1 MVSRSWSKAFLA
13 LEFFIHLSLKDPRK
27 LPWVPLGDRQF
38 GFALVLQLTSS
49 CGWFSV
55 MNSDKLVSNIRR
67 FGVRT
72 LLIPKALHI
81 YCNWLEKIFLFVL
94 STSCSSSFFPF
105 LFISMLP
112 AHEPAKAVSNSRAD
126 PGVPPPQCRPV
137 LPHSRAALPYL
148 RCFESLSHMMRTRL
162 ACLYPQWQDDITLG
176 YHTVGIVI
184 DKRWWL

>member
-13 LEFFIHLSLKDPRK
+13 LEFFIHLSLQDPRK
-27 LPWVPLGDRQF
+27 LPWVLLGDRQF
-38 GFALVLQLTSS
+38 ALALVLQLTSS

-112 AHEPAKAVSNSRAD
+112 AHEPAKAVSNLREQIREFSS
-126 PGVPPPQCRPV
+126 PVPPCSSPQAGCT
-137 LPHSRAALPYL
+137 ALPQVFWVTVPYDEDKTCMSISSVT
-148 RCFESLSHMMRTRL
+148 RWHHSWISYSWYSHR
-162 ACLYPQWQDDITLG
+162 
-176 YHTVGIVI
+176 
-184 DKRWWL
+184 